1 MDDVP
6 NHTLI
11 GDSEEE
17 YTRLEEKIKSIEA
30 LIQEISD

>member
-17 YTRLEEKIKSIEA
+17 YTRLGEKIKSIEA